1 MNGIYLNGIP
11 GVQQYL
17 GCGKRV
23 VLKLISDGMPRI
35 KINSHTV
42 LFRSSEVDEFLDKYK
57 EIPDPKLIDRLM
69 GTK

>member
-11 GVQQYL
+11 GVQEYL

-23 VLKLISDGMPRI
+23 VLKLISDGLPRI

-42 LFRSSEVDEFLDKYK
+42 WFRSSENDEFLDKYI
-57 EIPDPKLIDRLM
+57 EIPDLKLIDRLL

>member
-1 MNGIYLNGIP
+1 MNGIP

-23 VLKLISDGMPRI
+23 VLKLMSDGMPRI
-35 KINSHTV
+35 KINSQTV
-42 LFRSSEVDEFLDKYK
+42 LFRSSKVDEFLNKYK

-69 GTK
+69 GLR

>member
-1 MNGIYLNGIP
+1 MTGIYLNGIP
-11 GVQQYL
+11 GVLQCL

-23 VLKLISDGMPRI
+23 VLKLTSDGMPRI
-35 KINSHTV
+35 KFHSHTV

-69 GTK
+69 ELR